1 MSKKIK
7 KLKKIKKKLRRLR
20 KKTKKQKKR
29 RKIKSKKKIRI
40 SRKIKRKKVKKT
52 RKIKRKIRLKSKIKL
67 PKIHLKTPKFN
78 LFKKISFQGTVNWL
92 LEPIFRGWDSYLERK
107 RRTQIKKM
115 EFERKERIRQKKEES
130 RLRLEAKKKEL
141 QQEKKIAI
149 ERKKDLSKFISE
161 SQALLRRE
169 QAEEKRRVYEA
180 MKVQRKLD
188 LFAAREKKEVAFLEK
203 FALREQIS
211 EYKEIESKILQIK
224 SKYAALKEARV
235 RASYEEMGIDVQES
249 DTRED
254 LFEKHRIFEAQRK
267 LVEQVLESF
276 FRSATSLVFQLNR
289 RWIPKNLEILRVIDK
304 RWEENL
310 FYIRFDNEIEDNWL
324 QMCYLFDGKTDQAVI
339 VVEDKTSE
347 KYIEKKFNT
356 SSIFQFSDWMVDRW
370 TQFLDR
376 EFKKKKAS

>member
-1 MSKKIK
+1 MKK
-7 KLKKIKKKLRRLR
+7 KLKKRA
-20 KKTKKQKKR
+20 
-29 RKIKSKKKIRI
+29 RKISSKKKRVKK
-40 SRKIKRKKVKKT
+40 RKVSKKRKKLKKT
-52 RKIKRKIRLKSKIKL
+52 RKIKRKVKKARKIKGKIKRKIRLKLKIKL
-67 PKIHLKTPKFN
+67 PKIQLKTPKFN
-78 LFKKISFQGTVNWL
+78 LFKKISFQKMVNWL

-107 RRTQIKKM
+107 RRMKIARM

-130 RLRLEAKKKEL
+130 KLRLEAKKKEL
-141 QQEKKIAI
+141 QREKKIAI

-188 LFAAREKKEVAFLEK
+188 LFAAREKKEIAFLEK

-224 SKYAALKEARV
+224 QKYAALKEARV

-254 LFEKHRIFEAQRK
+254 LFEKHRIFEEQRK
-267 LVEQVLESF
+267 RVEQVLESF
-276 FRSATSLVFQLNR
+276 WRSSTSLIFQLNR
-289 RWIPKNLEILRVIDK
+289 NWIPKNLEILRVIDK

-310 FYIRFDNEIEDNWL
+310 FYIRFDNEIEDNFL
-324 QMCYLFDGKTDQAVI
+324 QMIYLLDGKTDQAVI

-347 KYIEKKFNT
+347 KFITKKFNT
-356 SSIFQFSDWMVDRW
+356 SSIFEFSDWMVDRW